1 MSHQNQR
8 ALRLAFSSRR
18 LGLLLALGSSG
29 CVPDFNDDLSRI
41 TEPQL
46 LSLRSTP
53 AEAKGNDETSLE
65 ALVAVPDGQAAPR
78 VEFGLC
84 LARKPLTQLGPINQA
99 CLERNAPADV
109 LVPLGSGQDARL
121 KLPEDA
127 CRLFGP
133 LRPAAEA
140 GKPAGR
146 PVDPDVTGGFYQP
159 FVARLGDQVS
169 VGAVRLDCDLS
180 GAGRDDSVKYRQQ
193 YRSNENPQLARV
205 ALSGDAD
212 LDEAATTQVNAGDS
226 VPFDAAWEACPNESS
241 CGDGFCTAN
250 EDQTSC
256 AEDCLEPHGC
266 TGAERYVSYDP
277 EKQAVVARR
286 EGITV
291 GWFSSRGHFQ
301 NEQTGF
307 SEAEAAKATETRN
320 NWSPGNE
327 PGPATVWLVI
337 RDTRGGQSWK
347 TFHFEVTP

>member
-1 MSHQNQR
+1 MTM
-8 ALRLAFSSRR
+8 SSR
-18 LGLLLALGSSG
+18 LPFPWLLLALSASG

-53 AEAKGNDETSLE
+53 AEAKENVETSLE
-65 ALVAVPDGQAAPR
+65 ALVAVPDGQAAPE
-78 VEFGLC
+78 VKFGLC
-84 LARKPLTQLGPINQA
+84 LARKPLTQLGPINQD
-99 CLERNAPADV
+99 CLKPNAPSDI
-109 LVPLGSGQDARL
+109 LVPLGVGKDAKV

-193 YRSNENPQLARV
+193 YRSNENPQLTRV
-205 ALSGDAD
+205 ALSDQGDLNEAD
-212 LDEAATTQVNAGDS
+212 TAQISAGDR
-226 VPFDAAWEACPNESS
+226 VAFDAAWEACPTSSS

-256 AEDCLEPHGC
+256 AEDCLEPRGC
-266 TGAERYVSYDP
+266 TGSERYVSYDP

-291 GWFSSRGHFQ
+291 AWFASRGHFQ
-301 NEQTGF
+301 EEQTGF
-307 SEAEAAKATETRN
+307 SEAEAANATETHN
-320 NWSPGNE
+320 TWSPGTE
-327 PGPATVWLVI
+327 AGPATVWLVI

-347 TFHFEVTP
+347 TFHFEVSP

>member
-1 MSHQNQR
+1 MLQQK
-8 ALRLAFSSRR
+8 RLSSS
-18 LGLLLALGSSG
+18 LPLPWLLLALGTAG
-29 CVPDFNDDLSRI
+29 CVPDFDDDLSRI

-53 AEAKGNDETSLE
+53 AETKEAGETSLE
-65 ALVAVPDGQAAPR
+65 ALVAVPDGEPIPQ
-78 VEFGLC
+78 VKFGLC
-84 LARKPLTQLGPINQA
+84 LARKPLTQLGPINQD
-99 CLERNAPADV
+99 CLKPNAGEDI
-109 LVPLGSGQDARL
+109 LVPLGVGKDAKV

-169 VGAVRLDCDLS
+169 VGGVRLDCDLS
-180 GAGRDDSVKYRQQ
+180 GAGRDESVKYRQQ
-193 YRSNENPQLARV
+193 YRSNENPVLARV
-205 ALSGDAD
+205 ALGDAV
-212 LDEAATTQVNAGDS
+212 LDEAASTQVRAGADVKLS
-226 VPFDAAWEACPNESS
+226 AAWEACPVSS
-241 CGDGFCTAN
+241 TCGDGFCTAN

-286 EGITV
+286 EGVTV
-291 GWFSSRGHFQ
+291 AWFASRGHFQ

-307 SEAEAAKATETRN
+307 SEKEAATATETHN
-320 NWSPGNE
+320 TWTPGSE
-327 PGPATVWLVI
+327 SGPATVWLVI

-347 TFHFEVTP
+347 TFHFEVEP

>member
-1 MSHQNQR
+1 M
-8 ALRLAFSSRR
+8 SSR
-18 LGLLLALGSSG
+18 LSFPWLLLAVSPAG

-41 TEPQL
+41 TQPQL
-46 LSLRSTP
+46 LSLRATP
-53 AEAKGNDETSLE
+53 AEAKENGETSLE
-65 ALVAVPDGQAAPR
+65 ALVAVPDGQAAPQ
-78 VEFGLC
+78 VTFGLC
-84 LARKPLTQLGPINQA
+84 LARKPLTQLGPINQD
-99 CLERNAPADV
+99 CLEPNAPEDV
-109 LVPLGSGQDARL
+109 LVPLGTGQGAHA

-180 GAGRDDSVKYRQQ
+180 GAARDESVKYRQQ
-193 YRSNENPQLARV
+193 YRSNENPQLSRV

-212 LDEAATTQVNAGDS
+212 LDEAGVEEVKAGDS
-226 VPFDAAWEACPNESS
+226 VDFDAAWQACPTSSS

-256 AEDCLEPHGC
+256 AEDCQEPHGC
-266 TGAERYVSYDP
+266 SGAERYVSYDP

-291 GWFSSRGHFQ
+291 AWFASRGHFQ

-307 SEAEAAKATETRN
+307 SEAEAATATETHN
-320 NWSPGNE
+320 TWSPGNE
-327 PGPATVWLVI
+327 AGPATVWLVI

-347 TFHFEVTP
+347 TFHFEVSP

>member
-1 MSHQNQR
+1 M
-8 ALRLAFSSRR
+8 LRQTPFLPSSP
-18 LGLLLALGSSG
+18 LPWLLVALGATG
-29 CVPDFNDDLSRI
+29 CVPDFDDDLSRI
-41 TEPQL
+41 SEPQL
-46 LSLRSTP
+46 LSLRATP
-53 AEAKGNDETSLE
+53 AEAKEAGDTSLE
-65 ALVAVPDGQAAPR
+65 ALVAVPDGQPTPQ
-78 VEFGLC
+78 VKFGLC
-84 LARKPLTQLGPINQA
+84 LARKPLTQLGPINQD
-99 CLERNAPADV
+99 CLEPNAPEDI
-109 LVPLGSGQDARL
+109 LVPLGVGDGAPA

-159 FVARLGDQVS
+159 FVARLGHQVS

-180 GAGRDDSVKYRQQ
+180 GAGRDESVKYRQQ
-193 YRSNENPQLARV
+193 YRTNENPVLARV
-205 ALSGDAD
+205 ALSGAE
-212 LDEAATTQVNAGDS
+212 LDETASTEVRAGDS
-226 VPFDAAWEACPNESS
+226 VKLDAAWEACPTTSS

-266 TGAERYVSYDP
+266 TGSERYVSYDA
-277 EKQAVVARR
+277 EKQSVVARR

-291 GWFSSRGHFQ
+291 AWFASRGHFQ

-307 SEAEAAKATETRN
+307 SEAEAANATETHN
-320 NWSPGNE
+320 SWSPGSE
-327 PGPATVWLVI
+327 LGPATVWTVI